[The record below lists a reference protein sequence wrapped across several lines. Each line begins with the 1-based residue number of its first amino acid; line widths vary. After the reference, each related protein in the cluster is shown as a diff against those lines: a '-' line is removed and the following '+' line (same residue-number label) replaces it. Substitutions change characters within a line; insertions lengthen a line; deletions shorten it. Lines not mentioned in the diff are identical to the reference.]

1 MNVSILVDYDNLL
14 PSQKTAGL
22 VDLATRVLMQLP
34 PLNAQERG
42 GCEMRLYGGWYEG
55 TTMTQAGQEL
65 SVAIQNSFPAII
77 RVPNLSAGLTPIR
90 VNASLAVALSEDPS
104 HLLFNTFRKKGRP
117 NNVRV
122 QSPQDAGC
130 ARVECTLTLLKKF
143 LKTGKCP
150 TASCAITSDSL
161 IYRSEQKLVDTMLAC
176 DLLYAQMHGVDY
188 IVLVSGDD
196 DFIPPVRTLL
206 LRGAPVVRVHP
217 KFSSQRQ
224 LISAGAT
231 RLYELE
237 L

>member
-14 PSQKTAGL
+14 LDQKASGL

-34 PLNAQERG
+34 PLAAQERG

-55 TTMTQAGQEL
+55 SIMTQMGQEL
-65 SVAIQNSFPAII
+65 SVAMQEHFPTII
-77 RVPNLSAGLTPIR
+77 RVPNQSGGLTPIS
-90 VNASLAVALSEDPS
+90 VNASLAVALSEDPA

-122 QSPQDAGC
+122 QNPQDAGC
-130 ARVECTLTLLKKF
+130 IKNDCSLTLLKKF

-150 TASCAITSDSL
+150 TASCSSSSNSL

-176 DLLYAQMHGVDY
+176 DLLHAQMQRLDY
-188 IVLVSGDD
+188 IVLVSDDD

-206 LRGAPVVRVHP
+206 LRGAPIVRVHP

-224 LISAGAT
+224 QISVGVS
-231 RLYELE
+231 RLHELE